1 MLINVA
7 IYRIKPQF
15 VDEFKRRMIK
25 HAETCLRE
33 EEGCLRFDVNQSK
46 TDPTLF
52 LMYEQFRDQAA
63 VNAHGETAHIADFV
77 SRRDGEGWL
86 AERSVSLMGPL
97 FPTTGEP

>member
-1 MLINVA
+1 MLTNVA
-7 IYRIKPQF
+7 VYRIKPEF
-15 VDEFKRRMIK
+15 VDEFRRRMLK

-63 VNAHGETAHIADFV
+63 VEAHGKTAHIADFV

-86 AERSVSLMGPL
+86 AERSVYLMDPI
-97 FPTTGEP
+97 FPGVGK